1 MVLKKILVPTDF
13 GPASAVA
20 LQHGRDLASAF
31 GATLHVLHAVGDLVT
46 MTTMPP
52 TYVPDLVQ
60 SLKEREADAR
70 TRLRKM
76 LAADAPETKRAEV
89 VVSSASPTSAI
100 VAYAETHGIDLIVIG
115 THGRNAISHLLLG
128 SVAEKVVRSAP
139 CPVLTVR
146 HAERDRPA
154 LSADAG
160 RTRKRK
166 APRKMAKAAR
176 A

>member
-20 LQHGRDLASAF
+20 LQHGRDLASSF

-46 MTTMPP
+46 MATMPP

-60 SLKEREADAR
+60 SQKEREADAR
-70 TRLRKM
+70 ARLRKM
-76 LAADAPETKRAEV
+76 LAADAPETRRAEV
-89 VVSSASPTSAI
+89 VVSSASPASAI
-100 VAYAETHGIDLIVIG
+100 VTYAETHGIDLIVMG

-128 SVAEKVVRSAP
+128 SVTEKVVRSAP

-154 LSADAG
+154 PGADKG
-160 RTRKRK
+160 RTRKGK
-166 APRKMAKAAR
+166 TPRKTGRTAR

>member
-13 GPASAVA
+13 GPSSAVA
-20 LQHGRDLASAF
+20 LQHGRELASAF
-31 GATLHVLHAVGDLVT
+31 GATLHILHAIGDMMT

-52 TYVPDLVQ
+52 TYVPDLTQ
-60 SLKEREADAR
+60 GLKEREAAAR

-76 LAADAPETKRAEV
+76 LATDAPEARRAEV
-89 VVSSASPTSAI
+89 VASAASPASAI
-100 VAYAETHGIDLIVIG
+100 VSYAESHGIDLIVMG
-115 THGRNAISHLLLG
+115 THGRNAITQLLLG

-146 HAERDRPA
+146 HAERERPA
-154 LSADAG
+154 ATDRERPAK
-160 RTRKRK
+160 RARKTRK
-166 APRKMAKAAR
+166 ATKAAR